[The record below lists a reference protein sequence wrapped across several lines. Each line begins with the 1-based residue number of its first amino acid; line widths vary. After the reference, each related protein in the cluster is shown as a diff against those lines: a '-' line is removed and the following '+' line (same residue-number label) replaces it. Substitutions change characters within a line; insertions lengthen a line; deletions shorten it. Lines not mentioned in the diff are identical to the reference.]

1 MAFQAFRAIKT
12 VHLGSIQKDLVS
24 GTIVQFDGQKV
35 RIGDEE
41 KTLPELAAAI
51 RVGWLVPAS
60 DTTTTYR
67 PQPAGVEIRT
77 ADSRGNTRELVR
89 STTVVAADERGMGT
103 VASVRPEGA
112 PPTHTATRAGEVAKK
127 ASTVVVPQSSD
138 EGTVVTRLKT
148 PTRFDGTK
156 VDGTNDARIV
166 SDLDNNSGPGWE
178 RVAKPLVGQLVGD
191 SLSEILPD
199 APTSRIPTP
208 GPAGEGAFVASAD
221 DRARGA
227 VKFGPGSSPIG
238 DADDG
243 VVIGKVGSAP
253 VPTPAPAPV
262 VAQEPEVEDVV
273 PPEAIIAAKIE
284 IIRQFV
290 PGFDWNM
297 KDHWRTRVK
306 KALDQASNPAVLN
319 AILSLE
325 TDTVKRFVQE
335 QIALGQST

>member
-51 RVGWLVPAS
+51 RVGWLVPAA

-67 PQPAGVEIRT
+67 PQPAGVEVRK
-77 ADSRGNTRELVR
+77 ADSRGNTRELVQ
-89 STTVVAADERGMGT
+89 STTVVAADERDMGT
-103 VASVRPEGA
+103 VANVRPEGA
-112 PPTHTATRAGEVAKK
+112 PPTHTATRAGEIAKK
-127 ASTVVVPQSSD
+127 ATPVVTSPSSD
-138 EGTVVTRLKT
+138 EGTVVTRLRT
-148 PTRFDGTK
+148 PTKFDGTR
-156 VDGTNDARIV
+156 VDGTNDARII

-178 RVAKPLVGQLVGD
+178 RVAKPLEGQLVGNN
-191 SLSEILPD
+191 LSELLPD
-199 APTSRIPTP
+199 APTSRVPDP
-208 GPAGEGAFVASAD
+208 GFAGEGVSVASAD

-243 VVIGKVGSAP
+243 VVIGKVGST
-253 VPTPAPAPV
+253 PTPAPAPV
-262 VAQEPEVEDVV
+262 VAQEPEVVDAV

-306 KALDQASNPAVLN
+306 KAVEQASNPAVLN

-325 TDTVKRFVQE
+325 TDAVKRFVTLE
-335 QIALGQST
+335 LSTQPT

>member
-24 GTIVQFDGQKV
+24 GTIVHFDGQKV
-35 RIGDEE
+35 RIGDDE

-67 PQPAGVEIRT
+67 PQPAGVEIRK
-77 ADSRGNTRELVR
+77 ADSRGNTRELVQ
-89 STTVVAADERGMGT
+89 STTVVAADERDMGT

-127 ASTVVVPQSSD
+127 ASSVVVPQSTD

-148 PTRFDGTK
+148 PTKFDGTR
-156 VDGTNDARIV
+156 VDGTNDARII

-178 RVAKPLVGQLVGD
+178 RVAKPLEGQLVGD

-199 APTSRIPTP
+199 APTSRIPDP
-208 GPAGEGAFVASAD
+208 GPAGEGVSVASAD

-227 VKFGPGSSPIG
+227 VKFGSGSSSIG

-243 VVIGKVGSAP
+243 VVIGKIGSA
-253 VPTPAPAPV
+253 PTPAPAPV
-262 VAQEPEVEDVV
+262 VAQEPEVVDVV
-273 PPEAIIAAKIE
+273 PPEAIVAAKIE

-306 KALDQASNPAVLN
+306 KALDQASNPAMLN

-335 QIALGQST
+335 QMAANPS

>member
-24 GTIVQFDGQKV
+24 GTIVHFDGQKV

-67 PQPAGVEIRT
+67 PQPAGVEIRK
-77 ADSRGNTRELVR
+77 ADSRGNTRELVQ
-89 STTVVAADERGMGT
+89 STTVVAADERDMGT

-112 PPTHTATRAGEVAKK
+112 PPTHMATRAGEVTKK

-199 APTSRIPTP
+199 APTSRTPAP

-221 DRARGA
+221 ERARGA
-227 VKFGPGSSPIG
+227 VKFGPGSSSIG

-243 VVIGKVGSAP
+243 VVIGKIGSA
-253 VPTPAPAPV
+253 PTPAPAPV
-262 VAQEPEVEDVV
+262 VAQEPEVVDVV

-306 KALDQASNPAVLN
+306 KALDQASNPAMLN

-335 QIALGQST
+335 QMAANPS